1 MADITYNEMIVKWMG
16 VGEQLSPD
24 EVLFMVQQNVE
35 PNFNDHSSRCVLEAY
50 RSGWARGFQNACDQ
64 AGGD

>member
-24 EVLFMVQQNVE
+24 EVTFVLRENVE
-35 PNFNDHSSRCVLEAY
+35 PGFNDHSSKSVLEAY
-50 RSGWARGFQNACDQ
+50 RAGFATAQRQEVQRN
-64 AGGD
+64 GF